1 MDQLNVSKKD
11 LTKIL
16 GSNRVSGIF
25 SGKGQLSLFQVK
37 KLRKELHIPTDLLLG
52 VQLQP
57 QKPCGMA
64 RFIFCDFFGC
74 TGNYNFSAAVTA
86 F

>member
-1 MDQLNVSKKD
+1 MSIENTSVQIYWRNFL
-11 LTKIL
+11 
-16 GSNRVSGIF
+16 
-25 SGKGQLSLFQVK
+25 KGVEKAQNSWQQIINHLVDVNKMVGVGVGNLF
-37 KLRKELHIPTDLLLG
+37 
-52 VQLQP
+52 QLQP